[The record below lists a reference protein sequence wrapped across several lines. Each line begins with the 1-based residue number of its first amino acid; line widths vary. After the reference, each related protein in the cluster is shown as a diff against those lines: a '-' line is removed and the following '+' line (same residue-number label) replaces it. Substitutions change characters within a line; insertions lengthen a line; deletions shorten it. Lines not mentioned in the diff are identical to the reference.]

1 MIKYFKPFVFI
12 LCLLPL
18 GIIILDIYYNNLGAE
33 PVKKI
38 MNHFGEWTLIFICL
52 TLTMSPLKRITN
64 LGFWIKFRRM
74 LGLFVFFYATIHLL
88 TYVGLDYR
96 FDWDPIINDVLKKK
110 YIFIGFSAWLL
121 LIPLAITSS
130 QKMIKILG
138 RNWKNLHRLVYVI
151 AIFGS
156 LHYIWLSKTIFFKP
170 FVFIICL
177 WPLGTII
184 LDIYYNDLGA
194 EPVKKIMNHFGEW
207 TLIFICLT
215 LSMSPLKRIT
225 NLSFWIKFRRMLGLF
240 VFFYAT
246 IHLLT
251 YVGLDYRFDWEPI
264 INDVLKKKYVFIG
277 FSAWLLLIPLA
288 ATSSQKMIRILKHN
302 WKNLH
307 RLVYV
312 IAIFGSLH
320 YIWLSK
326 TIFFKPLIYTLIIV
340 VLLALRIK
348 IKKRDVNYG

>member
-12 LCLLPL
+12 ICLWPL

-64 LGFWIKFRRM
+64 LSFWIKFRRM
-74 LGLFVFFYATIHLL
+74 LGLFVFFYATVHLL

-170 FVFIICL
+170 
-177 WPLGTII
+177 
-184 LDIYYNDLGA
+184 
-194 EPVKKIMNHFGEW
+194 
-207 TLIFICLT
+207 
-215 LSMSPLKRIT
+215 
-225 NLSFWIKFRRMLGLF
+225 
-240 VFFYAT
+240 
-246 IHLLT
+246 
-251 YVGLDYRFDWEPI
+251 
-264 INDVLKKKYVFIG
+264 
-277 FSAWLLLIPLA
+277 
-288 ATSSQKMIRILKHN
+288 
-302 WKNLH
+302 
-307 RLVYV
+307 
-312 IAIFGSLH
+312 
-320 YIWLSK
+320 
-326 TIFFKPLIYTLIIV
+326 LIYTLIIV